1 VIDVRHALLSS
12 GSNFGSEKDDGMSGM
27 ATSRHGKLSEEEVMK
42 YQATLARSIV
52 IFMELL
58 HLLIARNRD
67 ILLAVVQEHKRRSR
81 YSQNSN
87 NMMNKM
93 SSNASYFSNPA
104 SPDNGPRMSRAT
116 SRSARPGSSSSIAG
130 QSIGIMSDAFSTV
143 EQQDAGGGV
152 GDAGS
157 VVSAM
162 GSVSKGVGAADA
174 AIAIQRELQRAFIS
188 LAKLMQPLISSAI
201 YSETPKWLKH
211 CTQDQYLYSGA
222 YRTTKLCKYS
232 KYEGWKL
239 FFGDIVCK
247 HHGARL

>member
-1 VIDVRHALLSS
+1 VFCAQARNIPSTDVRHALLSS

-27 ATSRHGKLSEEEVMK
+27 ATSRHGKLSEEKVMK

-58 HLLIARNRD
+58 HLLIALNRH
-67 ILLAVVQEHKRRSR
+67 ILLAVVLEHKRRSR

-104 SPDNGPRMSRAT
+104 SPDNGPRTSRAT
-116 SRSARPGSSSSIAG
+116 SWSARPGSSSSIVG

-162 GSVSKGVGAADA
+162 GSVSKAVWGKTDA

-188 LAKLMQPLISSAI
+188 LAKLMQRLIYSAI

-211 CTQDQYLYSGA
+211 CTQYQYFYSGA
-222 YRTTKLCKYS
+222 YLTTKLCKYS

-239 FFGDIVCK
+239 FC
-247 HHGARL
+247 

>member
-1 VIDVRHALLSS
+1 
-12 GSNFGSEKDDGMSGM
+12 MSGM

-162 GSVSKGVGAADA
+162 GSVSNAVGGETDA

-211 CTQDQYLYSGA
+211 CTQDQYFYSGA

>member
-1 VIDVRHALLSS
+1 MNNLFPSLPSLSVYVPTGGSVRVEVIDVRHALLSS
-12 GSNFGSEKDDGMSGM
+12 GSNFVSEKDDGMSGM
-27 ATSRHGKLSEEEVMK
+27 ATSKHGKLSEEEVMK

-52 IFMELL
+52 IFMEFL

-67 ILLAVVQEHKRRSR
+67 ILLAAVQEHKRRSR

-87 NMMNKM
+87 NVMNKM

-116 SRSARPGSSSSIAG
+116 SRSARSGSSSSIAG
-130 QSIGIMSDAFSTV
+130 QSIVIMSDAFSTV

-162 GSVSKGVGAADA
+162 GSVSKALGGGR
-174 AIAIQRELQRAFIS
+174 QMRQLPFSESFNE
-188 LAKLMQPLISSAI
+188 PLFHLPSSCN
-201 YSETPKWLKH
+201 H
-211 CTQDQYLYSGA
+211 
-222 YRTTKLCKYS
+222 
-232 KYEGWKL
+232 
-239 FFGDIVCK
+239 
-247 HHGARL
+247 